1 MDNNNEQEVS
11 ALTDDQKAE
20 IEQLIKTW
28 LAKNSATNTD
38 LQAAFVSWWNSN
50 KSTYQSK
57 YTGAEVDKAV
67 AAYQNLK
74 DDPSIKGEK
83 GDPGPQGEPG
93 ITPDISV
100 TANVDNTSGTPQVTV
115 TEAGTKEAPQ
125 FEFSFTGLKG
135 TDSDVSG
142 SVTPTT
148 DVGNLKKNV
157 TYNITSFQDLLNQR
171 CVSYVAATN
180 AGGWAAPNNGGTF
193 EIGATVNITGVKIG
207 ASRGTT
213 EIVSIS
219 ANDGSKDHTKA
230 INSANSK
237 LGDWI
242 EDTVGFDPP
251 VQVTANRSGFPWTV
265 SYKAENGT
273 DIATLHGSTA
283 SFKFMDYIY
292 WGNAAEVKNSDEV
305 LGLANKKF
313 ISSVSDIG
321 GTGLGVVPKGQ
332 YFYIVAPESA
342 GAPIIK
348 TSIGPSAMVDEG
360 TLQVTNSS
368 GAERTFKVYRSANTD
383 ISLVDCSIIK

>member
-1 MDNNNEQEVS
+1 MKVNLLSQHSGEQQSTSYATSSLGQVTINGIIGNTRNGVRIDSAIDPDSNNPVSNKTVAEALEKLRQELEVGQGQLVFISEDEELPATGDPNKLYVS
-11 ALTDDQKAE
+11 
-20 IEQLIKTW
+20 IKNDCIYRW
-28 LAKNSATNTD
+28 DGS
-38 LQAAFVSWWNSN
+38 AFV
-50 KSTYQSK
+50 KIP
-57 YTGAEVDKAV
+57 EVG
-67 AAYQNLK
+67 
-74 DDPSIKGEK
+74 DD
-83 GDPGPQGEPG
+83 EPR
-93 ITPDISV
+93 S
-100 TANVDNTSGTPQVTV
+100 
-115 TEAGTKEAPQ
+115 
-125 FEFSFTGLKG
+125 L
-135 TDSDVSG
+135 
-142 SVTPTT
+142 TPTI
-148 DVGNLKKNV
+148 DIGNFKRNV
-157 TYNITSFQDLLNQR
+157 TYTGLPRDLLNQR